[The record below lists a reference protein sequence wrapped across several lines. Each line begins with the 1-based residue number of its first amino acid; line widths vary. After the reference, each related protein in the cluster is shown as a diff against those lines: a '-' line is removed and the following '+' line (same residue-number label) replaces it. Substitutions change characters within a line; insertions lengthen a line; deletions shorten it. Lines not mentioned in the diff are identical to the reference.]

1 LPPGYFRI
9 LGLALPVA
17 ESDKKKNMKNSMF
30 FAITIAKVHE
40 NIDMAKSS
48 QIKMNFLGSFDYLS
62 YLCIVKKGCTH
73 G

>member
-1 LPPGYFRI
+1 
-9 LGLALPVA
+9 
-17 ESDKKKNMKNSMF
+17 MKNSMF

-62 YLCIVKKGCTH
+62 YLCIVKKRMYAWIISKAR
-73 G
+73 